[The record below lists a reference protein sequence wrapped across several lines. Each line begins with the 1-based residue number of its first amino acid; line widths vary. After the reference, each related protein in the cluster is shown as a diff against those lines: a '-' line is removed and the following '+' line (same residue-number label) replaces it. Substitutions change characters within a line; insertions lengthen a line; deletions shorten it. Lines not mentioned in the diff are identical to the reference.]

1 MTPMSKIGLFYGPEG
16 GNVEKVAKIIA
27 EKINTA
33 EVEVIKV
40 KEIEAD
46 VVAQYSNIIMGI
58 STLGRHTWSSNNTGN
73 DWDVFLPKLNG
84 LNLKDKKVALFGL
97 GDHIAYADFF
107 VDSMG
112 DLANAIEKTGAELIG
127 SVSDEGY
134 EFNESRAFVDG
145 KFIGLPLDED
155 FESDLTE
162 ERIEKWLKVILPDFK

>member
-1 MTPMSKIGLFYGPEG
+1 MSKIGLFYGPEG
-16 GNVEKVAKIIA
+16 GNVEKVAQIIA
-27 EKINTA
+27 KKIDTA

-58 STLGRHTWSSNNTGN
+58 STLGRHTWSSDNSGN

-84 LNLKDKKVALFGL
+84 LDLKGKKVALFGL

-112 DLANAIEKTGAELIG
+112 DLAEVIKETGAELIG
-127 SVSDEGY
+127 SVSEEGY

-155 FESDLTE
+155 FESDMTE
-162 ERIEKWLKVILPDFK
+162 KRVDNWLKQILPVFE

>member
-1 MTPMSKIGLFYGPEG
+1 MSKIGLFYGPEG
-16 GNVEKVAKIIA
+16 GNVEKVAQIIA
-27 EKINTA
+27 KKIDTA

-58 STLGRHTWSSNNTGN
+58 STLGRHTWSSDNSGN

-84 LNLKDKKVALFGL
+84 LDLKGKKVALFGL

-112 DLANAIEKTGAELIG
+112 DLAEVIKETGAELIG

-155 FESDLTE
+155 FESDMTE
-162 ERIEKWLKVILPDFK
+162 KRVNNWLKQILPVFE